1 MSERSRII
9 TWGDPHEIAK
19 AARGLSG
26 REFLEG
32 MRDGRIDPP
41 PFAAAMGMLLVGV
54 GDGRVTFTLEPQEF
68 LYNGIALV
76 HGGATATLCDSAIG
90 CAILSLL
97 EPGHA
102 AVTLDLAVRYFKP
115 ITKATGVVRCEGIT
129 INRGRTTATAEAR
142 VVDAAGRLYASA
154 SSTCAIVAHRT
165 PAVL

>member
-1 MSERSRII
+1 MSERSRLI
-9 TWGDPHEIAK
+9 TWGDPQEILN
-19 AARGLSG
+19 AARDLSG

-32 MRDGRIDPP
+32 MRLGSIDAV
-41 PFAAAMGMLLVGV
+41 PFAAAMGMRLEEV
-54 GDGRVTFTLEPQEF
+54 GDGRVVFTLAPEEF

-97 EPGHA
+97 PAGHA
-102 AVTLDLAVRYFKP
+102 AVTLDLAVRYYKP
-115 ITKATGVVRCEGIT
+115 ITKATGTVRCEGIT

-142 VVDAAGRLYASA
+142 VLDRSGRLHASA
-154 SSTCAIVAHRT
+154 TSTCAIVAHRG